1 MSLQHGHPRSL
12 VHRPA
17 GNRRHGRRVD
27 HSGQPGL
34 SGPNDQFHV
43 DHFQPCPHRHP
54 ARPFGRTQTMRVILI
69 FFCTTIVVLF
79 CFAADPVPPNA
90 ADTSKLYIFSED
102 GVTLSPGEEVFLVYR
117 KNVQVFE
124 SDMYLECEL
133 LTLLQQTNKPA
144 RPASGG
150 LTNFNAQADTI
161 IAETNLMVMARGT
174 TLLGDRGVYT
184 KSNETIIVTG
194 TLVVIERSNMLVFA
208 TNFVFNR
215 LTSSGHAVGWTET
228 EVELSGAATNA
239 PKAGFGPIRKTGP
252 AP

>member
-1 MSLQHGHPRSL
+1 M
-12 VHRPA
+12 
-17 GNRRHGRRVD
+17 
-27 HSGQPGL
+27 
-34 SGPNDQFHV
+34 
-43 DHFQPCPHRHP
+43 
-54 ARPFGRTQTMRVILI
+54 RTILI
-69 FFCTTIVVLF
+69 LLPAAALSLF
-79 CFAADPVPPNA
+79 SFAADPVPQKT
-90 ADTSKLYIFSED
+90 ADTSKLYVNSEG
-102 GVTLSPGEEVFLVYR
+102 GVTFSPTEEAYLVYR

-150 LTNFNAQADTI
+150 LTNFNAQVDTI

-194 TLVVIERSNMLVFA
+194 TLVVIERSNLLFFA

-215 LTSSGHAVGWTET
+215 LTSSGHAVGWTAT
-228 EVELSGAATNA
+228 EVELSGVGTNA
-239 PKAGFGPIRKTGP
+239 PKAGFSPFRKASP
-252 AP
+252 APVQPRNDGSK